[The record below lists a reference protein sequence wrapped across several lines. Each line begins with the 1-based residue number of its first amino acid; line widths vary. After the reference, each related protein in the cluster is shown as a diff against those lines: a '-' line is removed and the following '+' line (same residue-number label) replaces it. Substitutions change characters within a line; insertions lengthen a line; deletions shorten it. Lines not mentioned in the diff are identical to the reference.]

1 MTQPNHIAY
10 QRAQK
15 LAITP
20 SGAESAAL
28 SRAAGLLDRA
38 KGAVDDFPAFTAALS
53 FNQLFW
59 TVLQADLALAGNGLS
74 GELKSDLLS
83 LSLFVDK
90 QTVKALADPRP
101 EHLDVLI
108 EINRNIALGLRAQ
121 EGSPREAPA

>member
-20 SGAESAAL
+20 SGAESATL
-28 SRAAGLLDRA
+28 SRAAGLLDKA
-38 KGAVDDFPAFTAALS
+38 KGSVDDFPAYSAALS

-59 TVLQADLALAGNGLS
+59 TVLQADLTLDGNGLP
-74 GELKSDLLS
+74 GDLKSDLLS

-90 QTVKALADPRP
+90 QTVKALSDPRP

-108 EINRNIALGLRAQ
+108 EINRNIALGLRA
-121 EGSPREAPA
+121 